1 MRRFLKHS
9 LVFLGAF
16 LILANGLSWM
26 SLYFLRKS
34 EFYKPS
40 FALQKSKEKLDYI
53 VLGSS
58 TGLTTLDTQIIDSIT
73 GLQGVNLSMDDTS
86 MPLHALMLEHF
97 LAQGGKVSSCVLV
110 FDAGQMNQ
118 QSLQTSGNSYRFLPF
133 IQEEYVIEYFKAAD
147 NSLLSRSKWLPVI
160 GVGYYNAELFYPGL
174 YSAIDPKRHNRFDA
188 KGNYSYPNSGGPQK
202 RETDRLEFGLY
213 NPWFKKI
220 KTLCEANSIELILY
234 HPPKFRSE
242 VVSEVSVSNFIN
254 HSKLLQDA
262 ALFYDHLHVNNKGRQ
277 LTSVTFANE
286 FSISANK

>member
-86 MPLHALMLEHF
+86 MPMHTLMLEHF

-118 QSLQTSGNSYRFLPF
+118 QSIQKSGNAYRFFPF
-133 IQEEYVIEYFKAAD
+133 IQEDYVAAYFKATD
-147 NSLLSRSKWLPVI
+147 NELLSRSEWLPMI

-174 YSAIDPKRHNRFDA
+174 FSAVNPKRHNRFDA
-188 KGNYSYPNSGGPQK
+188 QGNYSYPNSGKPNN
-202 RETDRLEFGLY
+202 REVERIAFSLNSPGY
-213 NPWFKKI
+213 KKI
-220 KTLCEANSIELILY
+220 KALCQANNIELVLY
-234 HPPKFRSE
+234 HPPKFKSE
-242 VVSEVSVSNFIN
+242 VISNTPIGNFIN
-254 HSKLLQDA
+254 HSQLLQDA
-262 ALFYDHLHVNNKGRQ
+262 TFFYDHLHVNKKGRQ
-277 LTSVTFANE
+277 LTSLAFADAFFNH
-286 FSISANK
+286 AKK